1 MLPLRCSHSN
11 AATQMHPLRERVW
24 QGLYAKRFHAYT
36 GPPNKARRRPAPA
49 VDGCCEGGCAQSAQA
64 ASQVLDGQRNLPRHK
79 CWCNTPSAVAA
90 AQPASLSDDGDSAI
104 GSFHLVSED
113 PTAPVPP
120 AAPAPP
126 PAPQGAPAPGPAM
139 AAGVEQEFSGP
150 DGNVEVDYG

>member
-49 VDGCCEGGCAQSAQA
+49 VDGCCEGGCAQGAQA
-64 ASQVLDGQRNLPRHK
+64 ASQVLNGQRNLPHHGHK
-79 CWCNTPSAVAA
+79 CWCCVAPSAAA
-90 AQPASLSDDGDSAI
+90 AAEPASLSDDGDTAI
-104 GSFHLVSED
+104 GSFHLFSEG
-113 PTAPVPP
+113 PPAPVPP
-120 AAPAPP
+120 PAPAPP
-126 PAPQGAPAPGPAM
+126 EAPAPEPAV